1 MKIGFIGG
9 GNMGE
14 AMLYAILSKTVATA
28 ADITVAD
35 VNPTRRRHLR
45 QEYGVRITGS
55 NTEAAGEADVVLM
68 VVKPQNL
75 ADVMAGI
82 AGRLQDSQLVLSIVA
97 GASTA
102 RLSQGLMHKAI
113 VRAMPNTPAQI
124 GQGITVWTAT
134 AEVNGQQ
141 KGQAAAIL
149 RAMGRE
155 IYVADENYLDMA
167 TAVSG
172 SGPAYVFLFMEA
184 LIAAAIDIGL
194 PPDTAKQLVLE
205 TVAGSAAFAEKS
217 GKELSELKRMVTSP
231 GGTAAAALAVLDEG
245 CFSELVKKAVATAH
259 RRAGELGG

>member
-28 ADITVAD
+28 GDIAVAD
-35 VNPTRRRHLR
+35 ASPDRRRHLGR
-45 QEYGVRITGS
+45 EYGVHITAS
-55 NTEAAGEADVVLM
+55 NAEAAGDADVILM

-75 ADVMAGI
+75 TEVMTGMS
-82 AGRLQDSQLVLSIVA
+82 GRLKDSQLVLSVVA

-102 RLSQGLMHKAI
+102 KLSQGLSHKAI

-134 AEVNGQQ
+134 AAVGSQQ
-141 KGQAAAIL
+141 KEQAAAIL

-184 LIAAAIDIGL
+184 LLAAAIDIGL

-231 GGTAAAALAVLDEG
+231 GGTTAAALEVLDEG
-245 CFSELVKKAVATAH
+245 RFTELIKKAVAAAH
-259 RRAGELGG
+259 RRAGQLGG

>member
-28 ADITVAD
+28 GDITVAD
-35 VNPTRRRHLR
+35 ASPDRRQHLGR
-45 QEYGVRITGS
+45 EYGVRITAS
-55 NTEAAGEADVVLM
+55 NPEAAGDADVVLM
-68 VVKPQNL
+68 VVKPQSL
-75 ADVMAGI
+75 AEVMAGMSS
-82 AGRLQDSQLVLSIVA
+82 RVKDNQLVLSVVA

-102 RLSQGLMHKAI
+102 RLSQGLSHKAI

-134 AEVNGQQ
+134 AGVSSQQ
-141 KGQAAAIL
+141 KEQAAAIL
-149 RAMGRE
+149 GAMGRE
-155 IYVADENYLDMA
+155 IYMADENFLDMA

-184 LIAAAIDIGL
+184 LLAAAIDIGL
-194 PPDTAKQLVLE
+194 PPETAKQLVLE

-231 GGTAAAALAVLDEG
+231 GGTTAAALEVLDEG
-245 CFSELVKKAVATAH
+245 RFAELIKKAVAAAH
-259 RRAGELGG
+259 HRAGQLGG